1 VGRMS
6 SAWPLRFQR
15 VNDHDHDQDERRLSP
30 RCRVSERNGGKET
43 KTRNPL
49 SGNLHNTPSS
59 VAASDVEGISQRRD
73 ARKSQQLEHER
84 YGDGGSRGTWL
95 KLPSARFGLRA
106 CPAKHQTQRHF

>member
-1 VGRMS
+1 MS
-6 SAWPLRFQR
+6 TTTTTTSADFLRGAVFP
-15 VNDHDHDQDERRLSP
+15 NET
-30 RCRVSERNGGKET
+30 GKET
-43 KTRNPL
+43 KTRNLL
-49 SGNLHNTPSS
+49 SENLHNTPSS

-106 CPAKHQTQRHF
+106 SGMPGQAPDAASFLNLNG